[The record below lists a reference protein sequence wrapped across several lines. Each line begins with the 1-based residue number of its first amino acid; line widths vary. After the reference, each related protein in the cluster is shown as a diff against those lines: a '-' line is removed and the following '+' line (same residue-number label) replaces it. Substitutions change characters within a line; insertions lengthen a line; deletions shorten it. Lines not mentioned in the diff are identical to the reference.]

1 MPPADNTAHLL
12 AATAHRSA
20 ETRRR
25 TAEALRRLDAAGT
38 PITFAAVAGE
48 AGVSRSWLYRDP
60 DIRGEI
66 ERLRATTQHVTSS
79 PVPAAERATN
89 ASTRRR
95 VETLLGDNRALREQN
110 RRLRDQIAI
119 LLGEQRAATGTP
131 HAPTIGPCS

>member
-1 MPPADNTAHLL
+1 MPTADNTAHLL

-38 PITFAAVAGE
+38 PITFAAVADQ
-48 AGVSRSWLYRDP
+48 ARVSRSWLYRDP

-66 ERLRATTQHVTSS
+66 ERLRATTPASTSS
-79 PVPAAERATN
+79 PVPTVERATD

-95 VETLLGDNRALREQN
+95 VETLLGDNRALREEN

-119 LLGEQRAATGTP
+119 LLGEQRAAIGTP
-131 HAPTIGPCS
+131 RGRTIGPCS